1 MNSSRLFWSLAL
13 ATLGLM
19 AITWSADYALTNAI
33 SHSESLATGRL
44 ARLDDPRKSDEI
56 PIFGASKAEANY
68 VPSVLGPQFY
78 NYGLGSASPDVTN
91 MLLATALRHESK
103 QPVVIDL
110 GHWEFFDVGD
120 PRNYLLLTERPETRI
135 MMRRAGIWKWYYAIP
150 GLRYFGSWDWY
161 VKGLL
166 TDRIA
171 LTKRMDRGFIVNLD
185 EAPWSA
191 DVFARDVKKRLQT
204 PMQWGLDPRQR
215 RKLMELVGSAPQR
228 QFVLVL
234 SPLHHS
240 CFARAS
246 GEKKFRDVL
255 RGMEASASNL
265 RIIDMS
271 RSNYPDRYF
280 LNTTHM
286 NQRGARAFSADLRRE
301 LVRLKIIGTG

>member
-1 MNSSRLFWSLAL
+1 MNSSRIFWSLAL
-13 ATLGLM
+13 AALGLT
-19 AITWSADYALTNAI
+19 AIALSADYALTRAI

-44 ARLDDPRKSDEI
+44 ARLDDPRKPNEI

-78 NYGLGSASPDVTN
+78 NYGLGSASPDVIN
-91 MLLATALRHESK
+91 MLLATALRHESN

-110 GHWEFFDVGD
+110 GQWAFHDVGD
-120 PRNYLLLTERPETRI
+120 PRNYLLLADRPETRN
-135 MMRRAGIWKWYYAIP
+135 MMRRAGVWKWYFAIP

-215 RKLMELVGSAPQR
+215 RKLVELVGTAPQR

-234 SPLHHS
+234 SPLHRS
-240 CFARAS
+240 CLARAS

-255 RGMEASASNL
+255 RRMEESAPNL

-301 LVRLKIIGTG
+301 LVRLKITGTS

>member
-1 MNSSRLFWSLAL
+1 MSSSKIFWSLAL
-13 ATLGLM
+13 ATLGLT
-19 AITWSADYALTNAI
+19 AIAWSADYALTRAI

-44 ARLDDPRKSDEI
+44 SRLDDPRKPDEI
-56 PIFGASKAEANY
+56 PIFGAYKAEANY

-91 MLLATALRHESK
+91 MLLATALRHESNK
-103 QPVVIDL
+103 PVVIDL
-110 GHWEFFDVGD
+110 GQWAFLDVGD
-120 PRNYLLLTERPETRI
+120 SRNYLLLADRPETRI

-171 LTKRMDRGFIVNLD
+171 LSKRMDRGFIVNLD

-191 DVFARDVKKRLQT
+191 DVFARDVKRRLQT
-204 PMQWGLDPRQR
+204 PLQWGLDPRQR
-215 RKLMELVGSAPQR
+215 RKLVEIVGTAPQR

-234 SPLHHS
+234 SPLHRS

-255 RGMEASASNL
+255 RRMEESAPNL

-301 LVRLKIIGTG
+301 LIRLKIIGTG